1 MKAPS
6 NAKEIPLL
14 SVQLD
19 SAMNAPLFKENICFH
34 CGKEA
39 ADSLMTLSKK
49 DQIKRLCTGC
59 YIAYRSTFFKQGWTE
74 TTY

>member
-1 MKAPS
+1 MKPPS
-6 NAKEIPLL
+6 NAIEIPI
-14 SVQLD
+14 VHIQLD
-19 SAMNAPLFKENICFH
+19 SAMNAPVFKENICFH

-39 ADSLMTLSKK
+39 ADPLTTLAKG

-59 YIAYRSTFFKQGWTE
+59 HIAYRSAFFRQGWRE